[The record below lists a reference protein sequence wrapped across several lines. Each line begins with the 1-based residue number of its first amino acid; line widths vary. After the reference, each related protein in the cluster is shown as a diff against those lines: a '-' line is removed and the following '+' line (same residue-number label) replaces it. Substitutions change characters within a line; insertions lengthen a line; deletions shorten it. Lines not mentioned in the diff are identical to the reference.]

1 MRYLYGN
8 RSKSSRG
15 SGVRAEPRGSQGW
28 GGLGRATQAAAR
40 LSVVC
45 CVLYSG
51 TRIVRALRNMRQTLI
66 AVAYCHYYLLPA
78 TASAGPLPAPLGGA
92 GAGRGGP
99 RGTLPHWGCLGHCGK
114 CHTWVGG
121 SADSAASPTSAAP
134 PARRPTAPGAG
145 SGSVRASRLHGVMP
159 HRGRRHICPPAGCE
173 RGGGVV
179 QRPLCWG
186 ERQLQRR
193 RGGAQL
199 ELPDHVVKAAAAVR
213 RAVDGQRE
221 LDGAAEEELRLE
233 LEGRRPARGF
243 QLPQVSKKPGSRQLV
258 RILYPCFNLSDC
270 R

>member
-8 RSKSSRG
+8 RSKSSRD
-15 SGVRAEPRGSQGW
+15 SGVRAESRGSQGW
-28 GGLGRATQAAAR
+28 EGSGRATQAAAR

-45 CVLYSG
+45 CAIFRHLELW
-51 TRIVRALRNMRQTLI
+51 RALRVCVRLI
-66 AVAYCHYYLLPA
+66 VVVAYYHYYLLPA

-99 RGTLPHWGCLGHCGK
+99 RGTLPHWGYLGHCGK

-179 QRPLCWG
+179 QRPLCRG
-186 ERQLQRR
+186 ERQLQLR

-199 ELPDHVVKAAAAVR
+199 ELPDHFVVIVGAARSAVNG
-213 RAVDGQRE
+213 RAE
-221 LDGAAEEELRLE
+221 LDGAI
-233 LEGRRPARGF
+233 GRG
-243 QLPQVSKKPGSRQLV
+243 Q
-258 RILYPCFNLSDC
+258 
-270 R
+270 

>member
-1 MRYLYGN
+1 M
-8 RSKSSRG
+8 
-15 SGVRAEPRGSQGW
+15 
-28 GGLGRATQAAAR
+28 
-40 LSVVC
+40 
-45 CVLYSG
+45 
-51 TRIVRALRNMRQTLI
+51 RALRNMRQTLI

-92 GAGRGGP
+92 GAWRGGP
-99 RGTLPHWGCLGHCGK
+99 RGTLPHWGYLGHCGK

>member
-28 GGLGRATQAAAR
+28 EGSGRATQAATR

-45 CVLYSG
+45 VCYIQARELW
-51 TRIVRALRNMRQTLI
+51 RALRNMCQTLI

-92 GAGRGGP
+92 GAWRGGP
-99 RGTLPHWGCLGHCGK
+99 RGTLPHGGYLGHCGK

-159 HRGRRHICPPAGCE
+159 HRGRRHILLPFKRAEIQPPC
-173 RGGGVV
+173 
-179 QRPLCWG
+179 
-186 ERQLQRR
+186 
-193 RGGAQL
+193 
-199 ELPDHVVKAAAAVR
+199 AV
-213 RAVDGQRE
+213 
-221 LDGAAEEELRLE
+221 
-233 LEGRRPARGF
+233 
-243 QLPQVSKKPGSRQLV
+243 
-258 RILYPCFNLSDC
+258 Y
-270 R
+270 